1 MKKSQLRQFI
11 RQVIREAE
19 IDADGNLVGF
29 DGPEKNPAQ
38 SSIDAIRRY
47 AAKLASIEPSSSP
60 TDKNKVN
67 GKVIANVIMGIV
79 NNIYNEVP
87 EEVLTQAVKKLY
99 RGEPEED
106 EITAENFRD
115 NVKWYLEDEDVANLW
130 WDFDGA
136 EEIVEFTLG
145 MISPDI
151 LGMTPRSWVP
161 PDKVLDLIFDIQ

>member
-19 IDADGNLVGF
+19 IDADGNLIGF
-29 DGPEKNPAQ
+29 DAPEKNPAQ
-38 SSIDAIRRY
+38 NSIDALRKY
-47 AAKLASIEPSSSP
+47 AAKLNAIEPSSSP
-60 TDKNKVN
+60 TDKNKVS

-79 NNIYNEVP
+79 NNIYKEVP
-87 EEVLTQAVKKLY
+87 EVIAKAVEDMY
-99 RGEPEED
+99 RGEPEAD
-106 EITAENFRD
+106 QITAENLRD
-115 NVKWYLEDEDVANLW
+115 NVRDYLEEEDVANLW